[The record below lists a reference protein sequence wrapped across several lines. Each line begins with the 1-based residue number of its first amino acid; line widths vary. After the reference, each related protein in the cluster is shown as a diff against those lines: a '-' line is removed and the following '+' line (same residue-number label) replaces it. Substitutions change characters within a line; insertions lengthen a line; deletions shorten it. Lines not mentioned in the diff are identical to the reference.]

1 MVSLHYEVIDLKCPI
16 CGTALPLQSDR
27 CPDCGYRCRVS
38 QPRNPQPQTTQTRSA
53 VSGIPYTPPKT
64 KPRRGCCCALAIV
77 IPIVILA
84 VVVFFSAVSFIVTDF
99 SSELFEDVIEAAPFE
114 EPAPEPLPS
123 LADEGCFALAEGP
136 LMFLPE
142 SWDGSPVLNVPGT
155 IGGQTVTGIGPG
167 GLAGCDTQTTILLPE
182 SVESIGPMAFS
193 GCSSLLGLHLP
204 GGVVTI
210 GPGAFSGCDD
220 LQAITVP
227 TSLEHIAPGAFDDC
241 ASLLYIFYD
250 GTYEDWNALY
260 SDFINPFTAVIC
272 LDGVF
277 YQAAQ

>member
-1 MVSLHYEVIDLKCPI
+1 MVSWLYEVIEMKCPI

-38 QPRNPQPQTTQTRSA
+38 QPQNPQTTQTRSA

-123 LADEGCFALAEGP
+123 LADEGCFALAEGT

-167 GLAGCDTQTTILLPE
+167 CFAGCDTLTTILLPE
-182 SVESIGPMAFS
+182 SVEIIGPMAFS

-210 GPGAFSGCDD
+210 GPGAFSGCND